1 MNEHEQVTAEQ
12 ADRLRA
18 GLLDRDPALESRV
31 RSALKR
37 DGDLARRN
45 ELWTLVCGQLQASA
59 NDDSRLTNQ
68 LRIRR
73 RAVLS
78 GRAVKARRRFTL
90 PQLALATATS
100 VALTLGVMLWMGEH
114 PPAARAPVSRA
125 LQIASTDLAH
135 AFVSN
140 VVDIDLD
147 LADNVDLYVWME
159 GQPAA
164 IIDPAGKGT

>member
-1 MNEHEQVTAEQ
+1 MNKHEQVTAEQ
-12 ADRLRA
+12 ADQLRA
-18 GLLDRDPALESRV
+18 GLLDRDPALEFRV

-37 DGDLARRN
+37 DGDLARRS
-45 ELWTLVCGQLQASA
+45 ELWSRVCGRLQASA

-78 GRAVKARRRFTL
+78 GTAVKSRRRFTL
-90 PQLALATATS
+90 PQLAFATATS

-114 PPAARAPVSRA
+114 PPAARAPVSWA
-125 LQIASTDLAH
+125 VQIASTDLAY
-135 AFVSN
+135 AIVSN

-147 LADNVDLYVWME
+147 LADNVDFYAWME

-164 IIDPAGKGT
+164 TIEHPGKGT